1 MDIARILARIQ
12 VPGSSAVSRLMEF
25 GSEDLR
31 MKGYLSEG
39 CHNGCECAFTHNPL
53 LQAALHPEYDR
64 IIAEALDADFRR
76 HDKEIYLSNYQS
88 LVLQRYA
95 SESIKVP
102 KPRLTNPGYEAS
114 VTSLTIIA
122 VKKHCNVATVPDY
135 VKEQLRKHPMP
146 YSFWDLRTSLRSGP
160 YGLLQY
166 FPNAD
171 SAFAAWISA

>member
-12 VPGSSAVSRLMEF
+12 VPGSSAVQRLREW
-25 GSEDLR
+25 GEEDLI
-31 MKGYLSEG
+31 MKERYSKG
-39 CHNGCECAFTHNPL
+39 CHNGCDCAFSKNPL
-53 LQAALHPEYDR
+53 LQAALNPEYDK

-95 SESIKVP
+95 SDDIKVLQ
-102 KPRLTNPGYEAS
+102 PRFTNPGYEAS

-122 VKKHCNVATVPDY
+122 VKKHCKVATVPDY
-135 VKEQLRKHPMP
+135 VKEQLRKHPMQP
-146 YSFWDLRTSLRSGP
+146 SFWDLRTSLRSGP

-171 SAFAAWISA
+171 QAFAAWISA

>member
-1 MDIARILARIQ
+1 MFIVKLLSRLQ
-12 VPGSSAVSRLMEF
+12 VPGKSLREIGAEHLHMKEYHSS
-25 GSEDLR
+25 
-31 MKGYLSEG
+31 G
-39 CHNGCECAFTHNPL
+39 CHKGSYCAFSNNPIL
-53 LQAALHPEYDR
+53 RAALNPKYDK
-64 IIAEALDADFRR
+64 IIAEALDADVRR

-135 VKEQLRKHPMP
+135 VKEQLRKHPVQP
-146 YSFWDLRTSLRSGP
+146 SFWDLRTSLRSGP
-160 YGLLQY
+160 YALLQY

-171 SAFAAWISA
+171 SAFAAWVSA

>member
-12 VPGSSAVSRLMEF
+12 VPGSSAVQRLREW
-25 GSEDLR
+25 GEEDLV
-31 MKGYLSEG
+31 MKGRYSQG
-39 CHNGCECAFTHNPL
+39 CHNGCDCAFSKNPL
-53 LQAALHPEYDR
+53 LEAALNSEYDK
-64 IIAEALDADFRR
+64 IIGEALDADARR

-122 VKKHCNVATVPDY
+122 VKKHCNVATVPNY
-135 VKEQLRKHPMP
+135 VNEQLRKHPMP
-146 YSFWDLRTSLRSGP
+146 SSFWDLRTSLRSGP